1 MTQAATT
8 MPTPIVT
15 EMAATPQF
23 TEGRLTVLHLLAVHE
38 GVVLESASIAEYGG
52 VWFKDIFSLLLPL
65 CLYWAHRLVASD
77 LLTSYS
83 PSNTIM
89 FCSKYLTVP

>member
-23 TEGRLTVLHLLAVHE
+23 TEGRFTVLHLLAVHE

-52 VWFKDIFSLLLPL
+52 VWFKDISLFLLLLNLAAQSLGGFRP
-65 CLYWAHRLVASD
+65 SD
-77 LLTSYS
+77 ILLHPAT
-83 PSNTIM
+83 P
-89 FCSKYLTVP
+89 

>member
-23 TEGRLTVLHLLAVHE
+23 TEGRFTVLHLLAVHE

-52 VWFKDIFSLLLPL
+52 VCLDISLSPLPEFGGL
-65 CLYWAHRLVASD
+65 IA
-77 LLTSYS
+77 
-83 PSNTIM
+83 
-89 FCSKYLTVP
+89 

>member
-1 MTQAATT
+1 MLEAWAKMTQAATT

-23 TEGRLTVLHLLAVHE
+23 TEGRFTVLHLLAVHE

-52 VWFKDIFSLLLPL
+52 VWFKEDISILAAEFGGSSRLGLPR
-65 CLYWAHRLVASD
+65 A
-77 LLTSYS
+77 
-83 PSNTIM
+83 I
-89 FCSKYLTVP
+89 

>member
-1 MTQAATT
+1 MLEAWAKMTQAATT

-23 TEGRLTVLHLLAVHE
+23 TEGRFTVLHLLAVHE

-52 VWFKDIFSLLLPL
+52 VWFISLYYEFGGSISLGGFRPSDILLHP
-65 CLYWAHRLVASD
+65 A
-77 LLTSYS
+77 TT
-83 PSNTIM
+83 P
-89 FCSKYLTVP
+89 